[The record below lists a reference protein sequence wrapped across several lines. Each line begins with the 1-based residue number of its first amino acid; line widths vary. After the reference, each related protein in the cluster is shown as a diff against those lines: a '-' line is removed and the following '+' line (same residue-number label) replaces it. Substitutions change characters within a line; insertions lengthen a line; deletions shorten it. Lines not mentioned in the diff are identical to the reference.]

1 MGQIT
6 METNT
11 ILNALILFL
20 VGIIGYFLRQY
31 AVEIKESKKLRE
43 EFEKQTSKEIN
54 EIKFNYLD
62 RFADIKQT
70 ANKTKEELMNAMTQS
85 EKNLTKLITD
95 YQSREKNHNEN

>member
-11 ILNALILFL
+11 VLNALILLL

-31 AVEIKESKKLRE
+31 AVEIKESKKIRE
-43 EFEKQTSKEIN
+43 DFEKQTSKEIN

-62 RFADIKQT
+62 RFADIKET
-70 ANKTKEELMNAMTQS
+70 ENKTKEELVKLISQS
-85 EKNLTKLITD
+85 ETNLTKLIVDTVR
-95 YQSREKNHNEN
+95 RENNHNDN

>member
-31 AVEIKESKKLRE
+31 AVEIKESKKIRE
-43 EFEKQTSKEIN
+43 DFEKQTSKEIN

-62 RFADIKQT
+62 RFADIKET

-95 YQSREKNHNEN
+95 HQGRERNHNEN

>member
-11 ILNALILFL
+11 VLNALILFL

-31 AVEIKESKKLRE
+31 AVEIKESKKIRE
-43 EFEKQTSKEIN
+43 DFEKQTSKEIN

-62 RFADIKQT
+62 RFADIKET
-70 ANKTKEELMNAMTQS
+70 ANKTKEELVKLINQS
-85 EKNLTKLITD
+85 ETNLTKLIVDTPR
-95 YQSREKNHNEN
+95 RESNHNEN